1 MEFLPMIWHGRTAF
15 FASLGLLAAIGTTR
29 ADITSTFDANGEGW
43 SVVSFTDFSLN
54 S

>member
-1 MEFLPMIWHGRTAF
+1 MTRHVRTAF
-15 FASLGLLAAIGTTR
+15 FVSLGLLAAAMGTTR
-29 ADITSTFDANGEGW
+29 ADVTSTFDANGEGW

>member
-1 MEFLPMIWHGRTAF
+1 MTRHGRTAF